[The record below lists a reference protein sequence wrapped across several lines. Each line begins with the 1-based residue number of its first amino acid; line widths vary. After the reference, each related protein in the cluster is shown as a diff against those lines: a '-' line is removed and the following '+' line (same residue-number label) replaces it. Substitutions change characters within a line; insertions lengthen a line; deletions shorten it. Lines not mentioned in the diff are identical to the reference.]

1 MSAALSNSEESP
13 QAEDRLERQHEAA
26 GNGQIGCS
34 CFSSWPLRP
43 FFSSSCALQS
53 IVGIRPPETHL
64 PEAAMNRRD
73 FPGHSAWTETRI
85 NGDHVLAFV
94 AIQSH
99 ESEDEPRFYQVYDR
113 AYFVRRVDA
122 IEAA

>member
-1 MSAALSNSEESP
+1 
-13 QAEDRLERQHEAA
+13 
-26 GNGQIGCS
+26 
-34 CFSSWPLRP
+34 
-43 FFSSSCALQS
+43 
-53 IVGIRPPETHL
+53 
-64 PEAAMNRRD
+64 MNRRD
-73 FPGHSAWTETRI
+73 FPGFSAWTETRI